1 MARSHRL
8 KSSNRRF
15 CFERVC
21 LSIEYHH
28 CQVFLAYPA
37 IKQLALSR
45 LKTAVDNYFV
55 NYSQQQSYSLYT
67 SYRSGDR
74 CQVVYVSNVAFTSS
88 KLLNIPPLEIAQD
101 FVNVYAPTPDSEQY
115 FTFAAVAPGFLQ
127 LKLTEPKLAI
137 WLQCLPF
144 LLLRLDSL
152 PRPKY
157 CHPLTN
163 DASVFV
169 IQYTHARC
177 YSLMQLAQKEGLI
190 SLEEIAASSIKSRL
204 ADFSLLP
211 LDASILTIAWPQ
223 PLPWLS
229 SPQQLQFCHQCEYA
243 LITQLVK
250 VVDELCCCDLNLDC
264 LAKTALNLSKAFAD
278 FYRDCRIFGKT
289 NAQNPKLSQAQLGLV
304 LGTYVV
310 IKVILQRLGVF
321 APQEL

>member
-1 MARSHRL
+1 M
-8 KSSNRRF
+8 
-15 CFERVC
+15 
-21 LSIEYHH
+21 SINYHH
-28 CQVFLAYPA
+28 CQLFLAYPA
-37 IKQLALSR
+37 IKQLALSK
-45 LKTAVDNYFV
+45 LQSAVDNYFV
-55 NYSQQQSYSLYT
+55 NCSKPQHYSIST
-67 SYRSGDR
+67 SYQSGDR

-88 KLLNIPPLEIAQD
+88 KFLNIPPLEIAKD
-101 FVNVYAPTPDSEQY
+101 FVNVYAQTPNSEHY

-157 CHPLTN
+157 SNPLTN
-163 DASVFV
+163 DSSLFA

-177 YSLMQLAQKEGLI
+177 YCLMQLAQKEGLI
-190 SLEEIAASSIKSRL
+190 NLEEIAANRIKSKF

-211 LDASILTIAWPQ
+211 PDASILTFACPQ

-229 SPQQLQFCHQCEYA
+229 SPQQLQFCHPTEYA
-243 LITQLVK
+243 LIIQLVK
-250 VVDELCCCDLNLDC
+250 AVDELCCSDSSLNSW
-264 LAKTALNLSKAFAD
+264 AKTALDLSKAFAD

-289 NAQNPKLSQAQLGLV
+289 NTQKPKLSQARLGLV

-310 IKVILQRLGVF
+310 IKALLQRLGVF

>member
-1 MARSHRL
+1 M
-8 KSSNRRF
+8 
-15 CFERVC
+15 
-21 LSIEYHH
+21 SIEYHYY
-28 CQVFLAYPA
+28 QLFLAYPA

-45 LKTAVDNYFV
+45 LQSAVNNYFV
-55 NYSQQQSYSLYT
+55 NCSKQQTYSIFT
-67 SYRSGDR
+67 SYQSGDR
-74 CQVVYVSNVAFTSS
+74 CQVVYVSNVAFTFS
-88 KLLNIPPLEIAQD
+88 KFLNIPPLEIAKD
-101 FVNVYAPTPDSEQY
+101 FVNVYAQTPNSEQY
-115 FTFAAVAPGFLQ
+115 FTFTAVAPGFLQ

-157 CHPLTN
+157 SNPLTN
-163 DASVFV
+163 DSSLFA

-177 YSLMQLAQKEGLI
+177 YCLMQLAQKEGLI
-190 SLEEIAASSIKSRL
+190 NLEEIAANRIKSKF

-211 LDASILTIAWPQ
+211 PDASILTIAWPQ

-229 SPQQLQFCHQCEYA
+229 SPQQLQFCHPAEYA
-243 LITQLVK
+243 LIIQLVK
-250 VVDELCCCDLNLDC
+250 VVDELCCSDLSLDYW
-264 LAKTALNLSKAFAD
+264 AKTALDLSKALTD

-289 NAQNPKLSQAQLGLV
+289 NAQNPKLSQARLGLV

-310 IKVILQRLGVF
+310 IKALLQRLGVF